1 MNMEKILNIWGK
13 GQILALSALDGQTSS
28 RHGLVFTTAEKE
40 FALLP
45 RWPFN
50 SGKIAF
56 AGAPENLFLASDM
69 LESSGVKA
77 AFVDA
82 FHFLIEAENVSLD
95 LPPGARRPARREAH
109 SHRHKSKFQP
119 GTHPHRP
126 RLDSR
131 GTQALF

>member
-1 MNMEKILNIWGK
+1 MNTEKILNIWGK

-69 LESSGVKA
+69 LESDGIKA
-77 AFVDA
+77 AFADA
-82 FHFLIEAENVSLD
+82 CHFLIEAENVSLD
-95 LPPGARRPARREAH
+95 LPPELAVLRDGNRFSSEQKRSSTR
-109 SHRHKSKFQP
+109 S
-119 GTHPHRP
+119 
-126 RLDSR
+126 
-131 GTQALF
+131 